1 MKCSSTFANTKKK
14 DNFCLYSILST
25 SYFWPYVKTY
35 HTVPGTTNLQY
46 FALEGPL
53 EGLFAFTAKWKLQ
66 GGQNLGQACC
76 IMQLKFFFLLFFSKI
91 LSLWSFHCGS
101 MRLFKKIL
109 PFLVGI
115 FFSWWSILRQKHLMK
130 LLQLLYDRSSLF
142 FHNAY

>member
-76 IMQLKFFFLLFFSKI
+76 IMQLKFFFLLFFLK
-91 LSLWSFHCGS
+91 SFHCEVFTADQWGFL
-101 MRLFKKIL
+101 RKFCLFWL
-109 PFLVGI
+109 AF